1 VTKVVTDDSHRA
13 VVAAAAPL
21 FASADAAREAG
32 SFESWSYSAY
42 REWVGAFL
50 SRQDVLTGRLHTV
63 ALSGE
68 PVRLRGSAGPS
79 LVTVELP
86 DQPNGATGYVGV
98 MSAAHIGVD
107 ARRTRTNVVTQQGV
121 AGKTAEPA
129 GELVD
134 LPAGTTVEL
143 LADRPDHGDADILL
157 SSGATARCPR
167 AALRPLGSAVP
178 AAELLRIAERFLTV
192 PYLWG
197 GIEASGIDCSGL
209 VHLAARI
216 GGYLVPRDAHYQWT
230 ATRCNADWD
239 GLEAG
244 DLLFFGERAALDG
257 ITHVGMYAGDG
268 RMLHAPEEGRSVTLE
283 TISARHRSRTV
294 GFGRYAKP

>member
-1 VTKVVTDDSHRA
+1 VTDDSHRA

-21 FASADAAREAG
+21 FASADAAREVG
-32 SFESWSYSAY
+32 SFEGSSYSAY
-42 REWVGAFL
+42 REWVTGLL
-50 SRQDVLTGRLHTV
+50 SGQDVLTGRLHTV

-68 PVRLRGSAGPS
+68 PVRLRGGAGPS

-107 ARRTRTNVVTQQGV
+107 ARRTRTHVVTQQGVAV

-178 AAELLRIAERFLTV
+178 AAELLRIAERFMTV

-216 GGYLVPRDAHYQWT
+216 GGYLVPRDAHYQWA
-230 ATRCNADWD
+230 ATRYNADWD

-244 DLLFFGERAALDG
+244 DLLFFGERATLDG
-257 ITHVGMYAGDG
+257 ITHVAMYAGDG

-283 TISARHRSRTV
+283 TIWTRHRSRTV